1 MWWLMALSRGIG
13 RLKSLSYDVGQPCW
27 LCRSGHP
34 EFEKTPPLSYES
46 VAASVLNDEYELYGK
61 LNPPAARASIRN

>member
-1 MWWLMALSRGIG
+1 
-13 RLKSLSYDVGQPCW
+13 
-27 LCRSGHP
+27 
-34 EFEKTPPLSYES
+34 